1 MIHEQ
6 RQQDYNPMTE
16 ERIRVICGLVEPEK
30 NVLCIGCRN
39 NDYIT
44 KNLKMNTMKLR
55 TLDIAENTDIMANL
69 DSGIPL
75 KPESFEYIVAGEV
88 IEHLYDTDFI
98 LSEINRVLI
107 KGGFLVLS
115 VPNICSLRSR
125 VKMLFGGLP
134 VACAKTE
141 HVRDFNC
148 SFMKEFLIKNK
159 FKVVQEKSDGVW
171 VQNKNIVPSKL
182 CPVSFGEHI
191 IIKAK
196 KVER

>member
-1 MIHEQ
+1 MKYE
-6 RQQDYNPMTE
+6 RQQEHNPKTGK
-16 ERIRVICGLVEPEK
+16 RIQVICGLVEAGK

-44 KNLKMNTMKLR
+44 KNLKRNTVKLR

-69 DSGIPL
+69 DYGIPL
-75 KPESFEYIVAGEV
+75 KSESFEYIVAGEV

-98 LSEINRVLI
+98 LSELNRVLI

-134 VACAKTE
+134 IACAKRE
-141 HVRDFNC
+141 HIRDFNC
-148 SFMKEFLIKNK
+148 SFMKEFLRKNK
-159 FKVVQEKSDGVW
+159 FKIVQEKSDGVW
-171 VQNKNIVPSKL
+171 VQNKNIVPSCL
-182 CPVSFGEHI
+182 CKTSWGEHI
-191 IIKAK
+191 IIKAN